1 MRTKNRTLGQS
12 IIEFALIFPFL
23 LFLLLGLFDLGRAVL
38 FMSTLNTAAR
48 EGTRWAI
55 VQNRDY
61 SKNALCKVKDT
72 SGNDLILTAN
82 ECVCNYVRT
91 QKLFTLQALV
101 GGIDP
106 DDPATYCAAPS
117 GALITPDIYYPTDST
132 DPEANVTI
140 TITYNYLPITPGM
153 KELLGSGIGIPLKA
167 ESKMLLAPVAR

>member
-55 VQNRDY
+55 VQPRGT
-61 SKNALCKVKDT
+61 T
-72 SGNDLILTAN
+72 SAA
-82 ECVCNYVRT
+82 V
-91 QKLFTLQALV
+91 QAH
-101 GGIDP
+101 IRQ
-106 DDPATYCAAPS
+106 YFF
-117 GALITPDIYYPTDST
+117 DIKELSDNSTINPVFYYPSVST
-132 DPEANVTI
+132 DPEASVTI
-140 TITYNYLPITPGM
+140 TITYTYLPITPGI
-153 KELLGSGIGIPLKA
+153 KEILGSGSGIPLKA